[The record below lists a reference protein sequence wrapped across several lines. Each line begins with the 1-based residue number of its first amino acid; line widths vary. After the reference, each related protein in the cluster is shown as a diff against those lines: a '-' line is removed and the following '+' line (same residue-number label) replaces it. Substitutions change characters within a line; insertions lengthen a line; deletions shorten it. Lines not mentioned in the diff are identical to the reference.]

1 MIRLSS
7 VAAPLVCLAVLALA
21 ACFPFPADLAGRRPQ
36 DDRVAVMSRP
46 DDARPGDAAMHPG
59 RGSAGKRA
67 GQSRDPPADA
77 GP

>member
-7 VAAPLVCLAVLALA
+7 VAAPLVCLTVLVLA
-21 ACFPFPADLAGRRPQ
+21 ACFPADLTGRRPQ